1 MFFII
6 YNDEKFK
13 HWKKIKIKDNI
24 VKDVRNLVRLKK
36 EVNDIK
42 IK

>member
-1 MFFII
+1 MMKSSSI
-6 YNDEKFK
+6 E
-13 HWKKIKIKDNI
+13 KKIKIKDNI

>member
-1 MFFII
+1 MKSSSI
-6 YNDEKFK
+6 E
-13 HWKKIKIKDNI
+13 KKIKIKDNI